1 MKKNKNNILIAGGG
15 GFIGVEVCFQIFK
28 SFKKSNLYIVDKLTY
43 SGNKIFLKELIK
55 SKRVFF
61 FKKDIVDIEKLKSKI
76 KNVSVAINIAA
87 ESHVD
92 RSFKSS
98 TLFTKTNTLGA
109 HCFYQF
115 CLENKVDHIIHVSTD
130 EVYGEKLKGLNY
142 ENDQLNPTNPYS
154 ASKAAAEIILN
165 TYKKFIKN
173 QTTIV
178 RSNNIFGTRQY
189 PEKLIPSCILSIIK
203 NKKIKIHGDGKHI
216 RTYLS
221 VKDFGEAIILI
232 IKKKIL
238 GTINLGS
245 NERFQNKQVA
255 NKICRLMGK
264 DPVRNITY
272 TQNRPFNDQRYAVST
287 KKIKKY
293 GWKPKNK
300 LLDELPSII
309 NWYKNNYKFFKK
321 P

>member
-1 MKKNKNNILIAGGG
+1 MKKKIKNILIAGGA
-15 GFIGVEVCFQIFK
+15 GFIGVEVCHQIFK
-28 SFKKSNLYIVDKLTY
+28 NFKHSNLYIIDKLTY
-43 SGNKIFLKELIK
+43 SGNKIFLREILK

-61 FKKDIVDIEKLKSKI
+61 FKNDIININKLKSKI
-76 KNVSVAINIAA
+76 KNISVAINIAA

-98 TLFTKTNTLGA
+98 IIFTKTNTLGA

-115 CLENKVDHIIHVSTD
+115 CLEKKVDHIIHVSTD
-130 EVYGEKLKGLNY
+130 EVYGEKLKGMNY

-165 TYKKFIKN
+165 TYKKFINN

-178 RSNNIFGTRQY
+178 RSNNIFGIRQY
-189 PEKLIPSCILSIIK
+189 PEKLIPSCILNLIK
-203 NKKIKIHGDGKHI
+203 NNRIKIHGNGKHV

-221 VKDFGEAIILI
+221 VKDFGKAIILI
-232 IKKKIL
+232 MKQKIL
-238 GTINLGS
+238 GTVNLGS
-245 NERFQNKQVA
+245 NERYQNKEVA
-255 NKICRLMGK
+255 KKICKLMGK
-264 DPVRNITY
+264 DPDKSIIY

-293 GWKPKNK
+293 GWRPKKK

-309 NWYKNNYKFFKK
+309 NWYTNNYKFFKK